1 MAPQPVQQQAPPQPQ
16 PQVAPQPIPAP
27 QPAQPKQPQQITPD
41 MMENSK
47 NPTVPVYSAD
57 IPDEDRVNRV
67 KFQQGD
73 RVLHEEFGEGVVEKM
88 IAYGDKE
95 LCSINFGS
103 VGRRLLNPE
112 ITEMRKI

>member
-1 MAPQPVQQQAPPQPQ
+1 
-16 PQVAPQPIPAP
+16 
-27 QPAQPKQPQQITPD
+27 
-41 MMENSK
+41 MENSK

-57 IPDEDRVNRV
+57 IPDEDRVSAV

-73 RVLHEEFGEGVVEKM
+73 KVIHDEFGEGVVEKM